1 MNWPMKNVLTASMPS
16 ATGARVINLKTL
28 VLPCFA
34 CEGMEGMEG
43 RRNSSQ
49 TRAMAATGTMQ
60 KNAPR
65 QPMIDPRKL
74 PSGAATTVAKAL
86 PPLTMASAC
95 GT

>member
-28 VLPCFA
+28 VLPCFP
-34 CEGMEGMEG
+34 CEGMEG
-43 RRNSSQ
+43 RRNSNQ

-65 QPMIDPRKL
+65 QPMIAPRKL